1 MGNCQ
6 AAEMAGALVEVP
18 GGRVERVV
26 MDMQSSFSAQ
36 RLMSAYPG
44 YFVALMSSSSIVHP
58 LALPSTPSSTSNPA
72 PLHSFKLLAS
82 DAPLRSGH
90 RYRLISFEEVLTCFS
105 QQGPGAYAKGFL
117 TAVNAHKPLS
127 SKHHHLTRDQPLNNH
142 HVVKIGC

>member
-1 MGNCQ
+1 
-6 AAEMAGALVEVP
+6 
-18 GGRVERVV
+18 
-26 MDMQSSFSAQ
+26 MDLQSSFSAQ

-44 YFVALMSSSSIVHP
+44 YFVALMSSSIVHP
-58 LALPSTPSSTSNPA
+58 PALPSTPSSISNPA

-105 QQGPGAYAKGFL
+105 QQGPGAYAKGFPTAVNGHM
-117 TAVNAHKPLS
+117 TAVNAQKPLS
-127 SKHHHLTRDQPLNNH
+127 SKRHHLTRDQPLNNH